1 MTSPKPALPP
11 ISRKILFAVA
21 VTNAVAVVGIVTT
34 MWVTEDLSDKLRLL
48 AVTVLLALVAIVWA
62 TVLRRQTI
70 RLIETPLEQSIAAAE
85 MIAGGDTSRR
95 VPPGKTKEF
104 DALAASVNRMTEQL
118 LEADQQRLRVEKLAT
133 LGRLA
138 AGIAHEVGNPL
149 AAIATYG
156 HVVRLRAADT
166 PAFTEP
172 LDAMDRE
179 VVRIDRIVRG
189 LLDYARPRLLTPKPV
204 AIDEVLG
211 QTLQLLA
218 DQGITRRIK
227 VERELSA
234 EDGLVYGEKHDLE
247 QLFVNLM
254 LNAIDAMN
262 GEGKLV
268 IRTRTT
274 SVNDAVAARLKR
286 RNDAPGE
293 RFPHEPSGRAAA
305 WIARADRPEAVL
317 QVVIADSGP
326 GVKPEDAE
334 RIFEPFFSTKEVG
347 KGTGL
352 GLAIVARIAENL
364 GGTVWVQKAREGGA
378 AFVLLFP
385 LHTSTGGRFIKKD

>member
-1 MTSPKPALPP
+1 
-11 ISRKILFAVA
+11 
-21 VTNAVAVVGIVTT
+21 

-204 AIDEVLG
+204 AIDEVLR

>member
-1 MTSPKPALPP
+1 MTSTKPALPP
-11 ISRKILFAVA
+11 ISRKILLAVA
-21 VTNAVAVVGIVTT
+21 ITNTVAVVGILAT
-34 MWVTEDLSDKLRLL
+34 MWVTEALSDKLRML

-62 TVLRRQTI
+62 TVLRRQTL
-70 RLIETPLEQSIAAAE
+70 RLIETPLEESIATAE
-85 MIAGGDTSRR
+85 LIANGNTLRR
-95 VPPGKTKEF
+95 MPAGKTREF
-104 DALAASVNRMTEQL
+104 DALSVSVNRMTDQL

-149 AAIATYG
+149 AAVATYA
-156 HVVRLRAADT
+156 HVVRLRAPDT
-166 PAFTEP
+166 AEFIEP

-204 AIDEVLG
+204 AIDEVLA

-234 EDGLVYGEKHDLE
+234 ADGLVYGEKHDLE

-254 LNAIDAMN
+254 LNAIDAMD
-262 GEGKLV
+262 GVGKLS

-274 SVNDAVAARLKR
+274 SVNDAVAARLAR
-286 RNDAPGE
+286 RDDAPGE
-293 RFPHEPSGRAAA
+293 HFPHEPNGRAAA
-305 WIARADRPEAVL
+305 WLQRADRPEAVL

-326 GVKPEDAE
+326 GVKAEDAE
-334 RIFEPFFSTKEVG
+334 RIFEPFFSTKDAG

-364 GGTVWVQKAREGGA
+364 GGTVWVQRAREGGA

-385 LHTSTGGRFIKKD
+385 LHTSTGGRLVKKA